1 MKRGETALMKAA
13 KNGKLEIVSEL
24 ISAKAAINM
33 TNKVSDT

>member
-1 MKRGETALMKAA
+1 MKHGETALMKAA
-13 KNGKLEIVSEL
+13 ENGKMEIVSKL